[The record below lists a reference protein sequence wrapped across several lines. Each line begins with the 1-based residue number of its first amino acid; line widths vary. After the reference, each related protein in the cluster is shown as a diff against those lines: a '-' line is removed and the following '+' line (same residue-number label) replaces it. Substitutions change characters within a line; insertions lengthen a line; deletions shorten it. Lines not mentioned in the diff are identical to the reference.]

1 MIKCPVC
8 EAEYSY
14 GRFICH
20 DCEDNS
26 IVFGKIFEK
35 EQKIY
40 KWNCNTSI
48 ICMELMKRELKS
60 IESIIEKAPN
70 IELKENQWREWN
82 CDYSMKFNDFQLNEK
97 KLNNFHIY
105 E

>member
-8 EAEYSY
+8 KATYSY

-20 DCEDNS
+20 NCEDNS
-26 IVFGKIFEK
+26 MCFGKIFEN

-40 KWNCNTSI
+40 KWNCNTTI
-48 ICMELMKRELKS
+48 ISMELMKRELKS
-60 IESIIEKAPN
+60 IESIIEKIPK
-70 IELKENQWREWN
+70 IKLKENEQYEWN
-82 CDYSMKFNDFQLNEK
+82 CNYTKRINNMQISERRFNF
-97 KLNNFHIY
+97 FHIN